1 MNTNE
6 KNTIRVMNAEK
17 SKGSIEYKDITERL
31 AAHVA
36 NFRNIQLDEGLVHQV
51 KRTCLDY
58 VCAAITGSKTEV
70 SRLVYE
76 YLIESEGK
84 GTTNII
90 GYQLGLSKGNAAF
103 INGTSAHCLD
113 MDDGHTR
120 GSVHPGTVVFPSILA
135 LAQHVK
141 PTFDELAKAIII
153 GYDVCL
159 RISSAIH
166 PSSRQRGFHNTPV
179 AGIFGAVA
187 AASLLY
193 GLKKEEVQNAFGIAG
208 SFAGGIFAF
217 LGTGSEVKRIHPGQA
232 ARDGITA
239 VELTRKGLSGP
250 KEVLEGENGLFQAFA
265 DGRVSIDR
273 MFRNIGE
280 EYEIMN
286 IYFKPYPCCR
296 HLHSSIDAVYE
307 LKRNSSIRPQD
318 IAEIRIGVNRIA
330 YLHRHKDCQTLL
342 DAQMSLPYAIAAA
355 IYHPVLEVNHFQPE
369 QTKETIGWLAQ
380 LVEVYVDEEA
390 DQHYPAQRAARLE
403 IKLKNSTILT
413 CYVENPLGEPSK
425 PLTYEKLEMKFM
437 ANCSPIIGEERAKSI
452 VQSIKNL
459 EENIETLY
467 SI

>member
-1 MNTNE
+1 MSTNE
-6 KNTIRVMNAEK
+6 NNITTVMHAEN
-17 SKGSIEYKDITERL
+17 SKGPIEYTNITEKL
-31 AAHVA
+31 AAHVD
-36 NFRNIQLDEGLVHQV
+36 NFRNIQLYENLVHQV

-58 VCAAITGSKTEV
+58 VCSAITGSNTEV

-76 YLIESEGK
+76 YLIESGER

-90 GYQLGLSKGNAAF
+90 GYQSGLSKGNAAF
-103 INGTSAHCLD
+103 LNGTSAHCLD
-113 MDDGHTR
+113 MDDGHTE
-120 GSVHPGTVVFPSILA
+120 GSVHPGTVIYPAVLA
-135 LAQHVK
+135 IAQQVK
-141 PTFDELAKAIII
+141 PTFDELAKAIVI

-166 PSSRQRGFHNTPV
+166 PVSRQRGFHNTPV

-187 AASLLY
+187 AVSVLY
-193 GLKKEEVQNAFGIAG
+193 GLDKGEIQNAFGIAG

-232 ARDGITA
+232 ARDGIAA

-250 KEVLEGENGLFQAFA
+250 KAVLEGDNGFFQTFA
-265 DGRVSIDR
+265 DGKVSIER

-307 LKRNSSIRPQD
+307 VKKNAQIQPQD
-318 IAEIRIGVNRIA
+318 IAGIRIGVNKIA
-330 YLHRHKDCQTLL
+330 YLHRHKECQTLL
-342 DAQMSLPYAIAAA
+342 DAQMSLPYTIAAA
-355 IYHPVLEVNHFQPE
+355 VYHPVLEVNHFQPE
-369 QTKETIGWLAQ
+369 QTKETISKLAK

-390 DQHYPAQRAARLE
+390 DQRYPAQRAARLE
-403 IKLKNSTILT
+403 IRLENNTTLT
-413 CYVENPLGEPSK
+413 CFVENPLGEPSK
-425 PLTYEKLEMKFM
+425 PLTDKKLEMKFM
-437 ANCSPIIGEERAKSI
+437 ANCSSVIGEERAKLI
-452 VQSIKNL
+452 IKSIKNL
-459 EENIETLY
+459 EENVETLY

>member
-1 MNTNE
+1 MNINE
-6 KNTIRVMNAEK
+6 KNIISVISAEE
-17 SKGSIEYKDITERL
+17 SNGSIYNQNITERL

-36 NFRNIQLDEGLVHQV
+36 NYRNIQLDESLVHQV

-58 VCAAITGSKTEV
+58 VCAAITGSNTEV

-76 YLIESEGK
+76 YLIESEGR

-90 GYQLGLSKGNAAF
+90 GYPSGLSKGNAAF
-103 INGTSAHCLD
+103 LNGTSAHCLD
-113 MDDGHTR
+113 MDDGHTE
-120 GSVHPGTVVFPSILA
+120 GSVHPGTVVFPAVFAI
-135 LAQHVK
+135 AQHVK
-141 PTFDELAKAIII
+141 PTFVELAKAIVI

-159 RISSAIH
+159 RISSVIH

-187 AASLLY
+187 AASVLY
-193 GLKKEEVQNAFGIAG
+193 GFRKEEVQNAFGIAG

-239 VELTRKGLSGP
+239 IELTRKGLSGP

-265 DGRVSIDR
+265 DGKVSMER
-273 MFRNIGE
+273 MFKDIGE
-280 EYEIMN
+280 KYEIMN

-307 LKRNSSIRPQD
+307 LKTNAQFQPQE
-318 IAEIRIGVNRIA
+318 IAGIRIGVNKIA
-330 YLHRHKDCQTLL
+330 YLHRHKNCQTLL

-355 IYHPVLEVNHFQPE
+355 VYHPVLEVNHFQPE
-369 QTKETIGWLAQ
+369 QTKETLSRLAQ

-403 IKLKNSTILT
+403 IKLKNSTTHT

-425 PLTYEKLEMKFM
+425 PLTDEKLEMKFI
-437 ANCSPIIGEERAKSI
+437 ANCSSIIGEERTKLI

>member
-1 MNTNE
+1 MNG
-6 KNTIRVMNAEK
+6 KNTISVLSSEK
-17 SKGSIEYKDITERL
+17 GNQFIDYQNITERL

-36 NFRNIQLDEGLVHQV
+36 NVRNVQLDEGVVHQV

-58 VCAAITGSKTEV
+58 LCAAITGSNTEV

-76 YLIESEGK
+76 YLIASEGR
-84 GTTNII
+84 GTTNLI
-90 GYQLGLSKGNAAF
+90 GYHLGLSKGNAAF
-103 INGTSAHCLD
+103 LNGTSAHCLD
-113 MDDGHTR
+113 MDDGHTG
-120 GSVHPGTVVFPSILA
+120 GSVHPGTVVYPVVFAI
-135 LAQHVK
+135 AQYVK
-141 PTFDELAKAIII
+141 PTFDELVKAIVI

-187 AASLLY
+187 AASVLY
-193 GLKKEEVQNAFGIAG
+193 GLRKEEVQNAFGIAG

-232 ARDGITA
+232 ARDGIAA

-265 DGRVSIDR
+265 DGKVSVER
-273 MFRNIGE
+273 MFKDIGE
-280 EYEIMN
+280 TYEIMN

-307 LKRNSSIRPQD
+307 LKTNAQIQPQE
-318 IAEIRIGVNRIA
+318 IAEIRIGVNKIA
-330 YLHRHKDCQTLL
+330 YLHRHKNCQTLL

-355 IYHPVLEVNHFQPE
+355 VYHPVLEVNHFQPE
-369 QTKETIGWLAQ
+369 QTKETISKLAQ

-403 IKLKNSTILT
+403 IKLKDSTTLT
-413 CYVENPLGEPSK
+413 CYVKNPLGEPSK
-425 PLTYEKLEMKFM
+425 PLTDEKLEMKFI
-437 ANCSPIIGEERAKSI
+437 ANCSSIIGEEKAKSI
-452 VQSIKNL
+452 VQNIKNL
-459 EENIETLY
+459 ERNVETLY

>member
-6 KNTIRVMNAEK
+6 NNTISVMNEEK
-17 SKGSIEYKDITERL
+17 GNGSIEYKNITERL

-36 NFRNIQLDEGLVHQV
+36 NFRNIQLDELLVNQV

-58 VCAAITGSKTEV
+58 VCAAITGSNTEV

-76 YLIESEGK
+76 YLLESEGR

-90 GYQLGLSKGNAAF
+90 GRQTGLSKGNAAF
-103 INGTSAHCLD
+103 LNGTSAHCLD
-113 MDDGHTR
+113 MDDGHTG
-120 GSVHPGTVVFPSILA
+120 GSVHPATVVFPSVFAI
-135 LAQHVK
+135 AQHVK
-141 PTFDELAKAIII
+141 PTFDELAKSIVI

-179 AGIFGAVA
+179 AGIFGSVA
-187 AASLLY
+187 AASVLY

-232 ARDGITA
+232 TRDGITA

-250 KEVLEGENGLFQAFA
+250 KGVLEGENGLFQAFA
-265 DGRVSIDR
+265 DGKVSIER

-286 IYFKPYPCCR
+286 IYFKPHPCCR

-307 LKRNSSIRPQD
+307 LKRNSPIRSQD
-318 IAEIRIGVNRIA
+318 IVEIRIGVNQIA

-355 IYHPVLEVNHFQPE
+355 VYHPVLEVNHFQPE
-369 QTKETIGWLAQ
+369 QTKETISRLAQ

-403 IKLKNSTILT
+403 IKLKNSTTLT

-425 PLTYEKLEMKFM
+425 PLTDEKLEEKFM
-437 ANCSPIIGEERAKSI
+437 ANCSSIIGGKRAKSI
-452 VQSIKNL
+452 VESIKNL
-459 EENIETLY
+459 EGNIDTLY

>member
-1 MNTNE
+1 MKMND
-6 KNTIRVMNAEK
+6 KNTISVTNSEK
-17 SKGSIEYKDITERL
+17 GYQSIDYQNITERL
-31 AAHVA
+31 ASHVA
-36 NFRNIQLDEGLVHQV
+36 NYGNIQLDEGLVHQV

-58 VCAAITGSKTEV
+58 VCAAITGANTEV
-70 SRLVYE
+70 SRLIYE
-76 YLIESEGK
+76 YLIESEGR

-90 GYQLGLSKGNAAF
+90 GYQSGLSKGNAAF
-103 INGTSAHCLD
+103 LNGTSAHCLD
-113 MDDGHTR
+113 MDDGHTG
-120 GSVHPGTVVFPSILA
+120 GSVHPGTVVFPVVFAI
-135 LAQHVK
+135 AQHVK
-141 PTFDELAKAIII
+141 PTFDEFAKAIVI
-153 GYDVCL
+153 GYEICL

-187 AASLLY
+187 AASVLY

-265 DGRVSIDR
+265 DGKVSVER
-273 MFRNIGE
+273 MFKDIGE
-280 EYEIMN
+280 KYEMMN

-307 LKRNSSIRPQD
+307 LKTKAQIQPQD
-318 IAEIRIGVNRIA
+318 IAEIRIGVNKIA
-330 YLHRHKDCQTLL
+330 NLHRHKNCQTLL

-369 QTKETIGWLAQ
+369 QTKETISRLAQ

-403 IKLKNSTILT
+403 IKLKNSKTLT
-413 CYVENPLGEPSK
+413 YYVENPLGEPSK
-425 PLTYEKLEMKFM
+425 PLSDEKLEMKFI
-437 ANCSPIIGEERAKSI
+437 ANCSSIIGEERAMLI

-459 EENIETLY
+459 EGNMETLY